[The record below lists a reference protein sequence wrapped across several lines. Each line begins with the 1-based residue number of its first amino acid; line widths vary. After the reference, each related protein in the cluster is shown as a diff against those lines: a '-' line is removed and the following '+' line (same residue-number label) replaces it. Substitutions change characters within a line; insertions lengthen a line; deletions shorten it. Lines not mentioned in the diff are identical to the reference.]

1 MNQWNPSS
9 IAGFMITN
17 HEISGSEDLQTGHIQ
32 LKQYRSVERKIG
44 E

>member
-17 HEISGSEDLQTGHIQ
+17 HEISGGEDHQSGHVQ
-32 LKQYRSVERKIG
+32 LKQYRSVKRKIV